1 MKKKLK
7 KLIRLNIFFTSA
19 MILGDLLIVHHH
31 TNDNQ
36 DAVRQVSASNQMRIR
51 KGLKT
56 VHADEEFEHSDD

>member
-1 MKKKLK
+1 
-7 KLIRLNIFFTSA
+7 
-19 MILGDLLIVHHH
+19 MILGDLLIIHHH